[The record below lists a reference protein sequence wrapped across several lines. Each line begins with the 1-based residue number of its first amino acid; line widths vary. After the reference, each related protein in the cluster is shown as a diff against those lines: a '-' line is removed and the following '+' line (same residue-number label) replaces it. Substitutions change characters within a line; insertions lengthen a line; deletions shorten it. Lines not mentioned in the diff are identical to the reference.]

1 MGADALVKGSSIE
14 GMCKQHKWMPGS
26 SVVVKPPSAF
36 SAPIS
41 QKTIRTVL
49 IGGQEAAVVDSF
61 GLNSNAPTHAGI
73 VDPPYAGGKL
83 AQVGTIRSGSPTVFI
98 DGSPAATTASV
109 ATCCYALDKA
119 TGFKGAVTTV
129 KIG

>member
-1 MGADALVKGSSIE
+1 MGADALVRGSSIE

-61 GLNSNAPTHAGI
+61 GLNANAATHAGI
-73 VDPPYAGGKL
+73 VDPPYAAGPPGQRGIIKTGSATVSIGGM
-83 AQVGTIRSGSPTVFI
+83 
-98 DGSPAATTASV
+98 PAATTVSKAS
-109 ATCCYALDKA
+109 CCYATDMA
-119 TGFKGAVTTV
+119 TGFKGAVTSV